1 MYRFAIAPCGF
12 SPPKLQRNRKNTF
25 QSTVIKQRQ
34 LGRHPRIPFTSTQI
48 CILEKQFKETPY
60 LSSEQVLH
68 LSELL
73 QLADIR
79 IKIWFQNRRARERR
93 EKNQTEESTNFSS
106 STTNISNNELDN
118 CLEGMVLDY
127 VRIKL

>member
-1 MYRFAIAPCGF
+1 MDHNVTNNTKKCNFTIDYILNHAGDTNNLLRKNENESNFHDSVNFSWLQCTRF

-25 QSTVIKQRQ
+25 HTTVIKQRQ

-79 IKIWFQNRRARERR
+79 V
-93 EKNQTEESTNFSS
+93 SVTNF
-106 STTNISNNELDN
+106 L
-118 CLEGMVLDY
+118 
-127 VRIKL
+127 R